1 MAVTEKSGFLKYKDA
16 AGNTTLMYPITTKD
30 NVDGMDEIDAH
41 IASTDNPHNVTKT
54 QIGLS
59 DVENKSSSAIRD
71 EITSE
76 NVTNALGYTT
86 DNISKILTVSNGIPV
101 WESYEEATD
110 DEIIDM
116 LVEVDMM
123 PVLADEN
130 GNIMTDETGAI
141 LLI

>member
-41 IASTDNPHNVTKT
+41 IASTDNPHNVTKA

-76 NVTNALGYTT
+76 NITNALGYTP
-86 DNISKILTVSNGIPV
+86 DDISKILTVSNGIPV
-101 WESYEEATD
+101 WESYEEATED
-110 DEIIDM
+110 DVIDLLIETDM
-116 LVEVDMM
+116 LPAV
-123 PVLADEN
+123 ADEN
-130 GNIMTDETGAI
+130 GNVLTDETDAI